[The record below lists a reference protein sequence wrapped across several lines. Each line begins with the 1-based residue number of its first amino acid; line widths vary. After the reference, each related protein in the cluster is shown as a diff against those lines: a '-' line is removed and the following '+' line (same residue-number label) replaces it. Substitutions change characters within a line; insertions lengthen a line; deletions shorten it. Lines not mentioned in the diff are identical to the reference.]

1 MPRHE
6 RLLKHYISF
15 IDLLSHQAGHTVEL
29 LINELVLQQLLK
41 DSDSI
46 HDVQSFGTRN
56 EDSSTLITAYL
67 VYHTRAWLQDTLGDT
82 ILEIERAAAEL
93 GPCSVTAGFTNP
105 VHQQRLTK
113 LFRDIW
119 NCLTVGKER
128 YPRKAQVFFKQLHE
142 VARQSGIAD
151 HMPAEYPLH
160 RLLKESARRHVVF
173 RFLAGTVLTRPYS
186 VGLTQSVPNSAMST
200 WLKHISR
207 GLQGFLDRIDRRST
221 PFEEF
226 LFDFG
231 QSHDGGRRE
240 FVSIITGE
248 AIADTAASSDEH
260 ALPEQDAQ
268 VPAYSAAL
276 VAFDLQNVTHS
287 LEGRSGL
294 AGLIS
299 ILRPI
304 LNCCIQVL
312 NGTAEDMTPPRST
325 ASQQPVLAAAA
336 AAHADRASQSTIGA
350 GIGRSLIT
358 PEDFERVAD
367 EFERPLALMEDEDD
381 TSRLTTR
388 QPSEQTESSADTA
401 LHGSLPP
408 VPDHVLPSPFDL
420 REHTA
425 EATMGPAYESLQ
437 RRFFRLKQHSQTV
450 SDRFRQ
456 LTKVN
461 RSAVA
466 YIRVLTDFIE
476 QQNLT
481 PPDPQPIEESE
492 RDLLPGD
499 DDWTDLED
507 SSASRPHSVDAAS
520 SGRSAC
526 GPPVASDSVARGFTR
541 PFARR
546 SRTNIRIMRPAT
558 LPRRTLATGR
568 EDEANASANTKPA
581 EAASDAIG
589 LDHEQ
594 QEAGNKNMEDA
605 SSSQSSSN
613 SSGKGKSKTIKSST
627 V

>member
-1 MPRHE
+1 
-6 RLLKHYISF
+6 
-15 IDLLSHQAGHTVEL
+15 
-29 LINELVLQQLLK
+29 
-41 DSDSI
+41 
-46 HDVQSFGTRN
+46 
-56 EDSSTLITAYL
+56 
-67 VYHTRAWLQDTLGDT
+67 
-82 ILEIERAAAEL
+82 
-93 GPCSVTAGFTNP
+93 
-105 VHQQRLTK
+105 
-113 LFRDIW
+113 
-119 NCLTVGKER
+119 
-128 YPRKAQVFFKQLHE
+128 
-142 VARQSGIAD
+142 
-151 HMPAEYPLH
+151 
-160 RLLKESARRHVVF
+160 
-173 RFLAGTVLTRPYS
+173 
-186 VGLTQSVPNSAMST
+186 
-200 WLKHISR
+200 
-207 GLQGFLDRIDRRST
+207 
-221 PFEEF
+221 
-226 LFDFG
+226 
-231 QSHDGGRRE
+231 
-240 FVSIITGE
+240 
-248 AIADTAASSDEH
+248 
-260 ALPEQDAQ
+260 
-268 VPAYSAAL
+268 
-276 VAFDLQNVTHS
+276 
-287 LEGRSGL
+287 
-294 AGLIS
+294 
-299 ILRPI
+299 
-304 LNCCIQVL
+304 
-312 NGTAEDMTPPRST
+312 
-325 ASQQPVLAAAA
+325 
-336 AAHADRASQSTIGA
+336 
-350 GIGRSLIT
+350 
-358 PEDFERVAD
+358 
-367 EFERPLALMEDEDD
+367 
-381 TSRLTTR
+381 
-388 QPSEQTESSADTA
+388 
-401 LHGSLPP
+401 
-408 VPDHVLPSPFDL
+408 
-420 REHTA
+420 
-425 EATMGPAYESLQ
+425 MGPAYESLQ

-481 PPDPQPIEESE
+481 PPDPQPIEVSSTVVCVSIFLYPVHALSIQESE